1 MSIPFDIPAQFLTGV
16 TDGSLVRFGALLKD
30 SSSGQIVAHLQET
43 GVVPKL
49 MSGFSYLPLSPAQV
63 VNSAVSIDNNL
74 QLRQLTSLVQT
85 LQSLQYATMA
95 IALVGIGV
103 SVAGFALM
111 NKRLKGIEGEV
122 ATLRTVMEKRFKELH
137 WRELRARFA
146 LASTSLERAEN
157 AHRFR
162 QPAPELR
169 GAAERLAESSGFFK
183 AESQFALKQERVNL
197 ELVQSFTY
205 AMLLCDT
212 TRVDCLVEANE
223 MDAAIS
229 VAERSGSDWLG
240 LFEELDAVTLVRRIL
255 VGEEGGGQKSH
266 SEARELRFRHID
278 PFLRLMDEATE
289 AGITR
294 SALIQSLVDRGIEGS
309 EYLHRVRSEQKEPI
323 LLLPA

>member
-1 MSIPFDIPAQFLTGV
+1 MSIPFDVPAQFLAGV

-49 MSGFSYLPLSPAQV
+49 MSGFSYLPLSPAQA
-63 VNSAVSIDNNL
+63 VNSAIAIDNNL

-111 NKRLKGIEGEV
+111 NRRLKGIEGEV
-122 ATLRTVMEKRFKELH
+122 ATLRTVIEERFKELH

-146 LASTSLERAEN
+146 FASTCLELAEN

-162 QPAPELR
+162 EPGPELR
-169 GAAERLAESSGFFK
+169 GAAERLAEASGFFK
-183 AESQFALKQERVNL
+183 AEAHFSLKQELVNL
-197 ELVQSFTY
+197 ELMQSLTY

-212 TRVDCLVEANE
+212 ARLDCLVEANE
-223 MDAAIS
+223 MDAAMS
-229 VAERSGSDWLG
+229 VAERSGSDWVG
-240 LFEELDAVTLVRRIL
+240 LFDQLDSVTLARR
-255 VGEEGGGQKSH
+255 VSAYDADGNQQSH
-266 SEARELRFRHID
+266 SKLRQ
-278 PFLRLMDEATE
+278 LRLNHIEPFRQMLTEATE

-294 SALIQSLVDRGIEGS
+294 AALIHSLVDRGIEGP
-309 EYLHRVRSEQKEPI
+309 EYLNRVRNEDKEPI

>member
-1 MSIPFDIPAQFLTGV
+1 MSIPFDVPTQFLAGIS
-16 TDGSLVRFGALLKD
+16 DGSLVRFGAILKD

-49 MSGFSYLPLSPAQV
+49 VSGFSYLPLSPAQV
-63 VNSAVSIDNNL
+63 VNSAVSIDNSL
-74 QLRQLTSLVQT
+74 QLRQLTALVQT

-122 ATLRTVMEKRFKELH
+122 ATLRTVMERRFKELH
-137 WRELRARFA
+137 WRDLRARFA
-146 LASTSLERAEN
+146 LASTCLERAEN

-183 AESQFALKQERVNL
+183 AEAQFALRQERVNL

-223 MDAAIS
+223 MEAAMS

-240 LFEELDAVTLVRRIL
+240 LFDELDAVTLVHRVSDGRSS
-255 VGEEGGGQKSH
+255 GAHKGH
-266 SEARELRFRHID
+266 SQMRELRLMQID
-278 PFLRLMDEATE
+278 PFLRLMNEATE

-294 SALIQSLVDRGIEGS
+294 SAIIQSLLDRGIEGA

-323 LLLPA
+323 LCLPA

>member
-1 MSIPFDIPAQFLTGV
+1 MSIPFDIPAQYLVGLS
-16 TDGSLVRFGALLKD
+16 DGSLARFGALLKD
-30 SSSGQIVAHLQET
+30 SGSGQIVAHLQET
-43 GVVPKL
+43 GVATNL
-49 MSGFSYLPLSPAQV
+49 LSGCTNLPLLPAQ
-63 VNSAVSIDNNL
+63 AVYAAVAIDNNL
-74 QLRQLTSLVQT
+74 KLRQLTSLVQT

-122 ATLRTVMEKRFKELH
+122 STLRAAVEKQFKELH

-146 LASTSLERAEN
+146 LASTGLELAEN
-157 AHRFR
+157 AYRFR

-169 GAAERLAESSGFFK
+169 SAAERLAESSGFFK
-183 AESQFALKQERVNL
+183 AEAQFALKQERVNL

-223 MDAAIS
+223 MDAAVS
-229 VAERSGSDWLG
+229 VAERIGSDWVVLCD
-240 LFEELDAVTLVRRIL
+240 ELDAVTLARR
-255 VGEEGGGQKSH
+255 VSAADESGGRKGH
-266 SEARELRFRHID
+266 SELRELRLKHID
-278 PFLRLMDEATE
+278 PFLQFMTEATE

-294 SALIQSLVDRGIEGS
+294 SALIQSLIDRGIEGT
-309 EYLHRVRSEQKEPI
+309 EYLQRVRSEDREPI